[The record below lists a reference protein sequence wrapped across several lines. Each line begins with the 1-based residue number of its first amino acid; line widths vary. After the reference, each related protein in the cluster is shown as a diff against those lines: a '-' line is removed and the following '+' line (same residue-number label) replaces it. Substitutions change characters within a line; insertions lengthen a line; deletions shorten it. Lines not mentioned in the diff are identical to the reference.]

1 MLCNTGPVFFLNQYA
16 VSGKT
21 EREQRGV
28 VGPIV
33 SGSMDIKRGT
43 VISSVWQ
50 LKPPPED
57 ETTDRKGPD
66 HTQESSYPQQE
77 EVQDLLPLNTLG
89 ITVSFYSLY
98 FQVHPTVS
106 HVSQERGGE
115 SEGKLLH
122 AFRQPISP
130 QSVLMWSSSSLC
142 VSEKEQKK
150 RRDWVKEKGRGILLS
165 LNGFLHSPTVPNQS
179 YPRGPRCSVPSV
191 NLQVIRGQV
200 HSTRKDVL

>member
-43 VISSVWQ
+43 VISSVQ
-50 LKPPPED
+50 KLKPPPEN
-57 ETTDRKGPD
+57 ETTDRKCPD
-66 HTQESSYPQQE
+66 HTQESRYPQQE

-142 VSEKEQKK
+142 VSEKRTEEEERLSQ
-150 RRDWVKEKGRGILLS
+150 RKGEGDPFES
-165 LNGFLHSPTVPNQS
+165 
-179 YPRGPRCSVPSV
+179 
-191 NLQVIRGQV
+191 
-200 HSTRKDVL
+200 